1 MEKLMKEYILELRT
15 TGRNSSN
22 PYLSLKLF
30 LEYLKARE
38 LDLLSV
44 RLKDAEDFQIYLS
57 TMENKE
63 RLRYGKKTVIN
74 IVGNVRMFYASLK
87 RKNIASVNPF
97 NGITRIRA
105 NKELPKDIPREE
117 ELEKLLES
125 LRDFGRGNNLVE
137 RRSLYKAHVIAE
149 LMYST
154 GMRMSELESL
164 RVEDIDFTR
173 STVKVKDCKTKT
185 ERLCVLNEYAS
196 KILEIYVK
204 QMREYVIFGKNG
216 GDGNLLF
223 GARKNVQIWFN
234 KQIKTEAFNL
244 GMKRITSHYFRHAV
258 GCYFLKAGCDI
269 RVIQE
274 ILGHKELS
282 STQIYTKVDKE
293 NLKSVIDNFHPRQ
306 LKRRNADEDL

>member
-15 TGRNSSN
+15 MGRNSSN

-30 LEYLKARE
+30 LEYLKSRE

-125 LRDFGRGNNLVE
+125 LRDFGRE
-137 RRSLYKAHVIAE
+137 I
-149 LMYST
+149 
-154 GMRMSELESL
+154 
-164 RVEDIDFTR
+164 
-173 STVKVKDCKTKT
+173 
-185 ERLCVLNEYAS
+185 
-196 KILEIYVK
+196 ILL
-204 QMREYVIFGKNG
+204 NG
-216 GDGNLLF
+216 GLLQ
-223 GARKNVQIWFN
+223 GACDCRANILQDEN
-234 KQIKTEAFNL
+234 E
-244 GMKRITSHYFRHAV
+244 R
-258 GCYFLKAGCDI
+258 AGI
-269 RVIQE
+269 AQ
-274 ILGHKELS
+274 G
-282 STQIYTKVDKE
+282 
-293 NLKSVIDNFHPRQ
+293 
-306 LKRRNADEDL
+306 